1 MRDAGVEIERGI
13 DELAVLGFAEV
24 VGRLPFFAR
33 LLAERRRALR
43 ERPPDALVLVDYPG
57 LNLRIARA
65 ARSLRVPVAYYVS
78 PQVWAWGAGR
88 VRAIRRSVDE
98 MIVILPFEAAFYAA
112 RGVSATFVGHPLLEV
127 ARPARPRAETRRSLG
142 IGADA
147 PLVGL
152 FPGSR
157 VQEIERH
164 LALFLEASRRAE
176 RALGGAL
183 SLAIGR
189 APTVPDAL
197 VRERIAG
204 RDAPVT
210 TETYDL
216 MGAADLLLV
225 ASGTATLE
233 AACVGTPMVVVYRTS
248 RLSYALGRLVVRV
261 PHIALANLV
270 AGARV
275 VPELVQ
281 GEATPEAIAREMT
294 SILRDPG
301 RAATMREAFAAIRA
315 RLGEPGA
322 AGRAA
327 EIVLRLARRRAR
339 P

>member
-1 MRDAGVEIERGI
+1 MREAGVAIERGI
-13 DELAVLGFAEV
+13 EELAVLGFAEV

-33 LLAERRRALR
+33 LLAERTRALR
-43 ERPPDALVLVDYPG
+43 ERPPDVLVLVDYPG
-57 LNLRIARA
+57 FNLRLARA
-65 ARSLRVPVAYYVS
+65 ARSLGVRVAYYVS

-88 VRAIRRSVDE
+88 VRAVRRSVDE

-112 RGVSATFVGHPLLEV
+112 RGVAATFVGHPLLDV
-127 ARPARPRAETRRSLG
+127 AKPKRGRAETRAALG
-142 IGADA
+142 VAPDA

-157 VQEIERH
+157 VQEVERH
-164 LALFLEASRRAE
+164 LALFVEAARRAE
-176 RALGGAL
+176 TAVGRPLALAL
-183 SLAIGR
+183 GR
-189 APTVPDAL
+189 APTVPEAL
-197 VRERIAG
+197 VRERLAG
-204 RDAPVT
+204 RDLPVT

-248 RLSYALGRLVVRV
+248 PLSYALGRLVVRV

-275 VPELVQ
+275 VPEFVQ
-281 GEATPEAIAREMT
+281 GEATPEAIAHALAA
-294 SILRDPG
+294 ILGDPARG
-301 RAATMREAFAAIRA
+301 AAMREAFAGIRA

-327 EIVLRLARRRAR
+327 EIVLRLARRGPRR
-339 P
+339 